1 MPRRGYRFIGPVA
14 TTEEN
19 DAVSSRA
26 TGSAVCN
33 PGSTQPVDAERR
45 QITIMS
51 CELIGMSR
59 RAHSVDLDDLHE
71 GLGAFH
77 CCASETAAR
86 HDGLVVTRLGN
97 TVIAFFGYPATLERD
112 AEHAVR
118 GA

>member
-59 RAHSVDLDDLHE
+59 RAHSVDL
-71 GLGAFH
+71 AYVF
-77 CCASETAAR
+77 AR
-86 HDGLVVTRLGN
+86 IVPD
-97 TVIAFFGYPATLERD
+97 ISMAK
-112 AEHAVR
+112 
-118 GA
+118 